1 MARLIGRLLFGFERD
16 CHGIPTSSIR
26 RCKHEGLPSTGPVPP
41 NRNSY
46 IRVLLLCIFNRN
58 NIVSTIMPDGY
69 FYEDHMVFGDPGNG
83 SVIAR
88 GYAVDFPDL
97 SASDDQAFIDLESD
111 IRLILGSLKT
121 DERLQVQFYTCSDY
135 SGPLTRFLEDTN
147 ANSRLEFSSKV
158 RNELVFRYRDRVAC
172 ETLIQANV
180 RLYISSQL
188 PKFVTDSGRK
198 VRGFDEVFKVLRQ
211 SFDSRRQFFDLLLR
225 SYGGNVHSLD
235 NADHYSELL
244 KFWSPGQ
251 ARVWNPKKTD
261 IDLLRTIT
269 DLCQFSELAPRREPE
284 QGFYLDG
291 HCFGLMVFRTMPR
304 ATWPKTFEP
313 FFALGIPNLRVVVN
327 MQPLAVETEMRYE
340 EERFTKLVSN
350 IDPQSPSL
358 QSEVGLDKH
367 RERMRRLMSNQV
379 LPFRAQTI
387 VIAHDRTGD
396 GLGIK
401 MEALRAVIGKTG
413 AEPYRPLVAT
423 STLAFFN
430 CATPGFGPWVPYR
443 DFWHKIDDLNLA
455 NLWPAGS
462 TPRADL
468 ESADW
473 IADGDQNNLIG
484 GRSFLG
490 AQPVH
495 MLVIGST
502 GSGKSVLLQAT
513 TLQTAL
519 RFGFIVVVDDGLS
532 WLTTCQKLD
541 PTSRPIIVR
550 SNGNQ
555 TFNIFDTRSLPLSA
569 EHLASATA
577 LCHLLVGQSRDED
590 KDKLRAAV
598 LSDSINEVYGVAY
611 RTWRNRH
618 PELHYTLCRETAIL
632 LKFQLANG
640 MEDFLDAFLEARQL
654 RNANPTALLEFEDD
668 INDDEAF
675 ALARNPKTEH
685 LVRNLAFAAWTSEM
699 FPTLSDLQ
707 DELHTAA
714 LQKGSHQEVCA
725 TLASLLR
732 PWLRDGRFGPIVDGA
747 SNIDLGSL
755 EFSENTP
762 LKVVHFD
769 LGKIGKSEAE
779 LRAVVGFL
787 ITNQVRNHVQG
798 MPRAVRK
805 QVVIEEMTS
814 FLKIP
819 NGEEIIIDF
828 YERFRKY
835 SAQVVSVFQHYS
847 TLLEAHPKV
856 AHAIL
861 GNSDAMMLLRNPN
874 RKDLE
879 TLSSFVYLPQVIRD
893 KIASFPK
900 PADMTGLSDAYAGFV
915 YVQLDGEQPRF
926 TVARNVISEELERIT
941 SSSGDKFEE
950 KLRELKE
957 S

>member
-1 MARLIGRLLFGFERD
+1 MSRVHDSRVRLF
-16 CHGIPTSSIR
+16 
-26 RCKHEGLPSTGPVPP
+26 
-41 NRNSY
+41 
-46 IRVLLLCIFNRN
+46 LLCISNRN
-58 NIVSTIMPDGY
+58 NPMNAIMPDGY
-69 FYEDHMVFGDPGNG
+69 FYEDHIVFGDPGNG

-88 GYAVDFPDL
+88 GYAVNFPDL

-111 IRLILGSLKT
+111 IRLMLGSLKP
-121 DERLQVQFYTCSDY
+121 DERLQLQFYTSSDF
-135 SGPLTRFLEDTN
+135 SGPLNRFLEDTRG
-147 ANSRLEFSSKV
+147 NSKVEFCSKV
-158 RNELVFRYRDRVAC
+158 RDELVFRYRDRMAC

-180 RLYISSQL
+180 RLYLSSQL
-188 PKFVTDSGRK
+188 PKFVTDAGRK
-198 VRGFDEVFKVLRQ
+198 VRGFDEVFKVLRR
-211 SFDSRRQFFDLLLR
+211 SFDQRQQFFDLLLR
-225 SYGGNVHSLD
+225 SYGGGVKALD
-235 NADHYSELL
+235 NMAQYSELL

-251 ARVWNPKKTD
+251 ARVWQPKQKD
-261 IDLLRTIT
+261 IDWLRTIT

-291 HCFGLMVFRTMPR
+291 YYFGLMVFKTMPR

-313 FFALGIPNLRVVVN
+313 FFALTIPNLRVVVN
-327 MQPLAVETEMRYE
+327 MQPLPVESEMRYE
-340 EERFTKLVSN
+340 EERFAKLVSN

-379 LPFRAQTI
+379 VPFRAQII
-387 VIAHDRTGD
+387 VIAHDRTSD

-401 MEALRAVIGKTG
+401 MEALRAAIGKTG
-413 AEPYRPLVAT
+413 AEPHRPSVAT
-423 STLAFFN
+423 SNLAFFN
-430 CATPGFGPWVPYR
+430 CATPGFGPWVRYPDY
-443 DFWHKIDDLNLA
+443 WHKIDDLNLS

-462 TPRADL
+462 TPCADL

-495 MLVIGST
+495 ILVVGST
-502 GSGKSVLLQAT
+502 GGGKSVLLQTT

-519 RFGFIVVVDDGLS
+519 RFGFIVVIDDGLS
-532 WLTTCQKLD
+532 WMTTCHMLD
-541 PTSRPIIVR
+541 PTSQPIIVR

-555 TFNIFDTRSLPLSA
+555 TFNIFDTRGLPLSA
-569 EHLASATA
+569 EHLTHATA
-577 LCHLLVGQSRDED
+577 LCHLLVGRSSDED

-598 LSDSINEVYGVAY
+598 LSDTINEIYGVAY
-611 RTWRNRH
+611 RAWRNRH
-618 PELHYTLCRETAIL
+618 PELHYELCRETAIL
-632 LKFQLANG
+632 LNFQQSNRIEG
-640 MEDFLDAFLEARQL
+640 FLDAFLEARQL
-654 RNANPTALLEFEDD
+654 RKAHPEALLEF
-668 INDDEAF
+668 DDEISDAE
-675 ALARNPKTEH
+675 ALALDRDPKTEH
-685 LVRNLAFAAWTSEM
+685 LVRNLAFASWTPGM

-714 LQKGSHQEVCA
+714 LQKSPHQELCA

-732 PWLRDGRFGPIVDGA
+732 PWLRDGRYGPIVDGA
-747 SNIDLGSL
+747 SNIDLGSVEL
-755 EFSENTP
+755 SETDP

-787 ITNQVRNHVQG
+787 ITNQVRNHIQG
-798 MPRAVRK
+798 MPRAIRK
-805 QVVIEEMTS
+805 QVIIEEMTS

-819 NGEEIIIDF
+819 NGEEIVIDF

-847 TLLEAHPKV
+847 TLLQSHPKV

-879 TLSSFVYLPQVIRD
+879 TLSTFVYLPEVIRD

-900 PADMTGLSDAYAGFV
+900 PADMTGRSDAYAGFV

-926 TVARNVISEELERIT
+926 TVAPQRH
-941 SSSGDKFEE
+941 F
-950 KLRELKE
+950 
-957 S
+957 

>member
-1 MARLIGRLLFGFERD
+1 
-16 CHGIPTSSIR
+16 
-26 RCKHEGLPSTGPVPP
+26 
-41 NRNSY
+41 
-46 IRVLLLCIFNRN
+46 
-58 NIVSTIMPDGY
+58 MPDAY
-69 FYEDHMVFGDPGNG
+69 FFEDHMVFGDPGNG

-111 IRLILGSLKT
+111 IRLMLGSLKT
-121 DERLQVQFYTCSDY
+121 DERLQVQFYTSSDY
-135 SGPLTRFLEDTN
+135 SGPLNRFLEDTK
-147 ANSRLEFSSKV
+147 ANRRLPFSSKV
-158 RNELVFRYRDRVAC
+158 RNELVFRYRDRMAC

-188 PKFVTDSGRK
+188 PKFVTDAGRK
-198 VRGFDEVFKVLRQ
+198 VRGFDDVFKVLRQ
-211 SFDSRRQFFDLLLR
+211 SFESKRQFYDLLLR
-225 SYGGNVHSLD
+225 SYGGSVQSLD
-235 NADHYSELL
+235 NTAHYSELL

-251 ARVWNPKKTD
+251 ARIWNPRPKD
-261 IDLLRTIT
+261 IDWLRTIT
-269 DLCQFSELAPRREPE
+269 DLCQFSELAPRRAPE
-284 QGFYLDG
+284 HGFYLDG
-291 HCFGLMVFRTMPR
+291 HYFGLMVFKTMPR
-304 ATWPKTFEP
+304 ATWPKTFES

-327 MQPLAVETEMRYE
+327 IQPLAVETEIRYE
-340 EERFTKLVSN
+340 EERFAKLISN

-367 RERMRRLMSNQV
+367 RDRMRRLMSNQV
-379 LPFRAQTI
+379 LPFRAQII
-387 VIAHDRTGD
+387 VIAHDRTSD

-401 MEALRAVIGKTG
+401 MEALRAAIGKTG
-413 AEPYRPLVAT
+413 AEPYRPSVAT
-423 STLAFFN
+423 STLAFFV
-430 CATPGFGPWVPYR
+430 CATPGFGPWVPYP

-468 ESADW
+468 DSADW

-502 GSGKSVLLQAT
+502 GSGKSVLLQTT

-519 RFGFIVVVDDGLS
+519 RFGFIVVIDDGLS

-541 PTSRPIIVR
+541 ATSRPIIVR

-555 TFNIFDTRSLPLSA
+555 TFNIFDTRGLPLSA
-569 EHLASATA
+569 EHLANATA
-577 LCHLLVGQSRDED
+577 LCHLLVGRSSDED

-598 LSDSINEVYGVAY
+598 LSDTINEVYGVAY

-618 PELHYTLCRETAIL
+618 PELHYALCRETAVL
-632 LKFQLANG
+632 LKFQMANG
-640 MEDFLDAFLEARQL
+640 IEDFVDAFLEARRR
-654 RNANPTALLEFEDD
+654 RNANPEALIEIEDD
-668 INDDEAF
+668 IVNDEAF

-685 LVRNLAFAAWTSEM
+685 PVRNLAFAAWTPEM

-725 TLASLLR
+725 NLASLLR
-732 PWLRDGRFGPIVDGA
+732 PWLRDGRFGGIVDGA
-747 SNIDLGSL
+747 SNIDFGSL
-755 EFSENTP
+755 ESSEHTP

-787 ITNQVRNHVQG
+787 ITNQVRSHIQG

-819 NGEEIIIDF
+819 NGEEIVIDF

-835 SAQVVSVFQHYS
+835 SAQVVGVFQHYS

-879 TLSSFVYLPQVIRD
+879 RLSSFVYLPQVIRD

-900 PADMTGLSDAYAGFV
+900 PADMAGRADAYAGFV

-941 SSSGDKFEE
+941 SSSGDIFEE
-950 KLRELKE
+950 KLRELKKGV
-957 S
+957 SSIVI